1 MGKKLQFVTFNF
13 QIVSGVIPW
22 KGIGIYELPTYST
35 SAAQY
40 FSNRAG
46 ATQQGYKILGYYTLP
61 KHNRRRHFRP
71 FNHYE
76 YRARC
81 QNVDSSY
88 LSRR

>member
-1 MGKKLQFVTFNF
+1 MGKKLQFVTSNF
-13 QIVSGVIPW
+13 QIINGIIPW

-40 FSNRAG
+40 LSDRTG
-46 ATQQGYKILGYYTLP
+46 AAQQGYKILGYYTLP
-61 KHNRRRHFRP
+61 KHNRRRHSRP
-71 FNHYE
+71 FNYYE
-76 YRARC
+76 YRAGR